1 MGEMPLVIFTVLSQL
16 AAGAM
21 VTLWLLDSA
30 NKNISIATGKFIAGS
45 LVGIT
50 AFSILA
56 SLFHLGHPFEAYRA
70 LTHVGSSW
78 LSREVALFSL
88 FLIATVIYYRQWQE
102 GKGENRKK
110 LGGVAA
116 LIAVLAVISSGM
128 VYVLP
133 AMPAWNNF
141 SPVVFFLLT
150 GALLGSLYV
159 GVVLRLKG
167 DRSFNLTV
175 VISTIIG
182 IYMVSFAIYL
192 SVLISGSAPQ
202 ALTGLAII
210 NSSAFWL
217 HAAFSWIIPFF
228 MLITGVYRKQKY
240 SLNYLMLALMLT
252 VVGEI
257 LGRELFYSSIVA
269 LQTGAF

>member
-30 NKNISIATGKFIAGS
+30 NKNISMATGKFIAGS

-50 AFSILA
+50 ALSILA

-167 DRSFNLTV
+167 DHSFNLTV
-175 VISTIIG
+175 VASTIIG

-217 HAAFSWIIPFF
+217 HVAFSWIIPFF

-240 SLNYLMLALMLT
+240 SLNYLMLALVLT